1 MVTNADC
8 VTRMKD
14 ADAVRVMARKLV
26 EVFGERLPEAGW
38 CIHGGTA
45 LSAYL
50 GRGKPEGGVV
60 LPGDNDIDI
69 TILAETVSPA
79 ELTNAFDE
87 AGFKRGY
94 FFHDKLFP
102 QVGVVLRFFFDG
114 VPVDCYWL
122 YKRGRKRWWVTAPRV
137 AHVLPAYLFERLGTA
152 TFLGVEMPAPDP
164 LEAYV
169 HNKWKRVGDRFPG
182 KSQGG
187 ECLDFDWDW
196 PIYDDQTGFRE
207 QYARRNGMPYLWN
220 PKG

>member
-1 MVTNADC
+1 M
-8 VTRMKD
+8 
-14 ADAVRVMARKLV
+14 
-26 EVFGERLPEAGW
+26 
-38 CIHGGTA
+38 
-45 LSAYL
+45 
-50 GRGKPEGGVV
+50 V